1 MSSSESVDLLVIEDI
16 TRQSASIV
24 IGLEET
30 VPLITI
36 ASVTDA
42 RGVHDF
48 LLHRGEWAAGHG
60 GGIPRL
66 VLLDLGKYGET
77 AFSVLGQIAFVDIQS
92 GLGIEPLEVF
102 GDAPDPDSVSHA
114 YHCGVDGYTLY
125 PFSYSNLVVV
135 GEAVGGH
142 LQRLNLATAP

>member
-1 MSSSESVDLLVIEDI
+1 MSSNEPADLLVIEDI

-24 IGLEET
+24 IGLEES

-36 ASVTDA
+36 ASVSDA
-42 RGVHDF
+42 RGLHDF
-48 LLHRGEWAAGHG
+48 LLNRGEWAGRNG

-66 VLLDLGKYGET
+66 VLLDLAMAFET
-77 AFSVLGQIAFVDIQS
+77 PFSVLGQIAFVDIES
-92 GLGIEPLEVF
+92 GIGLEPLALF
-102 GDAPDPDSVSHA
+102 GDAPEPDSVTKA

-125 PFSYSNLVVV
+125 PFSYSDLAVVA
-135 GEAVGGH
+135 EAVGGH